1 MIFDLLH
8 FLCSAIIKILGFIK
22 QKTIYSFLLAAE
34 KGKNLLAV

>member
-8 FLCSAIIKILGFIK
+8 FLCSAITKILDFVK
-22 QKTIYSFLLAAE
+22 QKTIYSFLLTAE